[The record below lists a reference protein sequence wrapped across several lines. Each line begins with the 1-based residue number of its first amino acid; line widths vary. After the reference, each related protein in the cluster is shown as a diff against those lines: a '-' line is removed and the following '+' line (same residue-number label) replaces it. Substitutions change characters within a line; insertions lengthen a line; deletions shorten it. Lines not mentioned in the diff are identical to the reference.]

1 MKVEVGYFPDRRLK
15 LLLRC
20 NIGDKNLWY
29 DETTNS
35 YTICLSEDMIFLL
48 VEAYLAFNAYN
59 IWKRRKRHQDN

>member
-29 DETTNS
+29 DDPTNS
-35 YTICLSEDMIFLL
+35 YTICLSQDMIFLL
-48 VEAYLAFNAYN
+48 EAYFAFNAYN
-59 IWKRRKRHQDN
+59 IWKRRKRHQNN